1 MAGTVSYVM
10 IIMILS
16 RLLSLVST
24 QIYMSFF
31 GVDSFLNIYSY
42 AITIPNTIFNCL
54 GTALGTVFIPIYAGH
69 LAKGEDEQAAR
80 FANNIITISLC
91 LYCRFGGDRHGA
103 FAAFAAVLR
112 RSKREK
118 NTRLP

>member
-42 AITIPNTIFNCL
+42 AITIPNTIFNCF

-69 LAKGEDEQAAR
+69 LAKGEDRRSGTLCQQHHHD
-80 FANNIITISLC
+80 FAC
-91 LYCRFGGDRHGA
+91 LYRRACSHRHGA
-103 FAAFAAVLR
+103 FAAFAALYGV
-112 RSKREK
+112 
-118 NTRLP
+118 P

>member
-42 AITIPNTIFNCL
+42 AITIPNTIFNCF

-69 LAKGEDEQAAR
+69 LAKGEDREAAR
-80 FANNIITISLC
+80 FANNIITISL
-91 LYCRFGGDRHGA
+91 A
-103 FAAFAAVLR
+103 FTAVLVAIGMALSPLLPR
-112 RSKREK
+112 FTAFRE
-118 NTRLP
+118 

>member
-42 AITIPNTIFNCL
+42 AITIPNTIFNCF
-54 GTALGTVFIPIYAGH
+54 GTALGTVFIPIYAGI
-69 LAKGEDEQAAR
+69 LPKAR
-80 FANNIITISLC
+80 TGKRRALPTTSS
-91 LYCRFGGDRHGA
+91 RF
-103 FAAFAAVLR
+103 
-112 RSKREK
+112 
-118 NTRLP
+118 RLPLPPCL